1 MKINKILFVVFF
13 CVGAQSGVIFGS
25 EVEGEQAPQTQSWRE
40 WAGSYMTSAKAKAQ
54 AAAAAAK
61 KRAQQA
67 AGAVMSYSGER
78 WSAIK
83 KRTEVDSPLAV
94 ATTAAAL
101 SAQQG
106 ALMGVIYTLEAQ
118 MGTAL
123 IPSDT
128 SVAYLTE
135 MFGGVAN
142 GGLVNVGISLAVP
155 TFLLSYGMQKVFEY
169 YHNKDITRQAAVSQI
184 KDLIFLKLADSLTYP
199 TRSTKLHALLKKNEF
214 LVGVEDA
221 DGLFAQA
228 CSDLSKQLAA
238 IPYSLAE
245 RKKDNAIDR
254 QLSLLRTQLVNITSL
269 DSQLAKI
276 STEDITNVLNQLEDP
291 EIQAKLSLVR
301 RLQQQKLVEE
311 YVPGTLKQT
320 SSSKFYQP
328 MTKKE
333 EGSFEDRKK
342 AWETGMK
349 EARKMTTEWGKQK
362 EEFVQ

>member
-1 MKINKILFVVFF
+1 MKFNEILFVTFL
-13 CVGAQSGVIFGS
+13 CLGAQSGMIFGS
-25 EVEGEQAPQTQSWRE
+25 EGEAPQSQSWGE

-67 AGAVMSYSGER
+67 AGAVMSYPGER

-94 ATTAAAL
+94 ATTGAAL

-106 ALMGVIYTLEAQ
+106 ALMGVIYTLEAK
-118 MGTAL
+118 MGKAL

-128 SVAYLTE
+128 SLAYLTE

-142 GGLVNVGISLAVP
+142 GGLVKVGISLAVP

-169 YHNKDITRQAAVSQI
+169 YHKKDITRQAAVSQI

-214 LVGVEDA
+214 LVEKVEDA
-221 DGLFAQA
+221 DGLLAQA
-228 CSDLSKQLAA
+228 CSDLSKQLVA
-238 IPYSLAE
+238 IPYSFTE
-245 RKKDNAIDR
+245 KEKDNAIDR
-254 QLSLLRTQLVNITSL
+254 QLSLLREKLVNITSL
-269 DSQLAKI
+269 DSQLETI
-276 STEDITNVLNQLEDP
+276 STEDITNVLEQLGDP
-291 EIQAKLSLVR
+291 LIQAKLSLVR
-301 RLQQQKLVEE
+301 RLQQQKLVEKNAPDTFE
-311 YVPGTLKQT
+311 KT

-328 MTKKE
+328 MTEEE
-333 EGSFEDRKK
+333 EGSFEERKK
-342 AWETGMK
+342 AWEAGMK
-349 EARKMTTEWGKQK
+349 EARKMTTEWGKERKQS
-362 EEFVQ
+362 VQ